1 MAKTQFLSLMGNN
14 STELIQILAL
24 TINEIMRILIKIGPG
39 FFQILLLKLKTVVTE
54 GCSFKDLY
62 IQGFKKFNGE
72 EDVDH

>member
-1 MAKTQFLSLMGNN
+1 MGNN

-39 FFQILLLKLKTVVTE
+39 FFQILLLKLKTVAT

-72 EDVDH
+72 EDMDH